1 MGKLTLVVEESAYR
15 PSSWVMPLSSFFV
28 ASLFIDDEDF
38 CFLEEEAW
46 CAAGS
51 ARGVT
56 MAVALAT
63 LPLNRVLA
71 GVGGTCFTA
80 TAVVGLAAPFVAG
93 LLAFGTAL
101 TAGFAAGLAGA
112 AFLATT
118 LAVGFA
124 AGFAAALLLALP

>member
-1 MGKLTLVVEESAYR
+1 MLVVEESAYR

-46 CAAGS
+46 CPASS

-71 GVGGTCFTA
+71 GAEDTGFAA
-80 TAVVGLAAPFVAG
+80 TAVAGLAAPFAADLPALG
-93 LLAFGTAL
+93 AALAI
-101 TAGFAAGLAGA
+101 GLAGA
-112 AFLATT
+112 AFFATT
-118 LAVGFA
+118 LAAGFATGFA
-124 AGFAAALLLALP
+124 APLLLALP